1 MQLFYSTAI
10 EQETITLDPTESAHA
25 IKVLRKQIGDTLNV
39 IDGKGT
45 LYSAEII
52 DDNKNRCVLR
62 IFSKISDY
70 AARPYK
76 LHVAMAPTKN
86 IDRYEWFLE
95 KATEIGCDRFT
106 PLECKHSERRVV
118 KDERSEKII
127 TSAVKQSLKAATPIF
142 DSLTTFKNFVSQD
155 FAGYK
160 KFIAHCDPSSE
171 KHLLRD
177 MVQKGDNILILIGP
191 EGDFSKE
198 EVTEAKARGFGEAS
212 LGDSRLRT
220 ETAGVFAASLL
231 NIINQ

>member
-10 EQETITLDPTESAHA
+10 EQETITLEPAESAHA

-106 PLECKHSERRVV
+106 PLECQHSERRVI

-127 TSAVKQSLKAATPIF
+127 TSAVKQSLKANTPEF
-142 DSLTTFKNFVSQD
+142 DSLITFKKFIAQD
-155 FAGYK
+155 FEGYK
-160 KFIAHCDPSSE
+160 KFIAHCDPSEE
-171 KHLLRD
+171 KFLLRD
-177 MVQKGDNILILIGP
+177 MVEKGDNVLILIGP
-191 EGDFSKE
+191 EGDFAPE
-198 EVTEAKARGFGEAS
+198 EVIEAKKRGFREAS

-220 ETAGVFAASLL
+220 ETAGVFAATLL